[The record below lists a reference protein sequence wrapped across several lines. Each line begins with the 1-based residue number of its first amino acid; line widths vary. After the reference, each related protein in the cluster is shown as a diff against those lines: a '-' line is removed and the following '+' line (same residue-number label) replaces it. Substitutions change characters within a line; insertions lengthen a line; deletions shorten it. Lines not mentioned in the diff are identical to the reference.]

1 MNQNFDDR
9 GGAERNL
16 SDGPGRSEETCC
28 KQFEARETDDRPG
41 DFPEGGSVE
50 DTLPLSSQFSEVER
64 LAALKSGTA
73 QFNYRGS
80 EFDWLWQDWIDNKDW
95 DSMSQLFMEGAAGL
109 SLTFLSGVDQNCTNL
124 IHLLHR
130 LLESLGC
137 EKVASCFELE
147 ENIQAEWFGNSN
159 LRVNRRQAFS
169 MLEMLLLHFKD
180 QGVVIV
186 PLSCAPCVL
195 MRIEVV
201 KPYSS
206 WDSRGDD
213 AVAKSFII

>member
-16 SDGPGRSEETCC
+16 SDGPGRSGETCC

-109 SLTFLSGVDQNCTNL
+109 SLTFLSGVDQNCTYL
-124 IHLLHR
+124 IYLLHR

-137 EKVASCFELE
+137 EKVGSCFELE
-147 ENIQAEWFGNSN
+147 ENTQAEWFGNSN
-159 LRVNRRQAFS
+159 LRVNRWQAFS

-213 AVAKSFII
+213 AVARSFII

>member
-1 MNQNFDDR
+1 MNQNFDDCS
-9 GGAERNL
+9 GAERNL

-41 DFPEGGSVE
+41 DFSESGSVE

-64 LAALKSGTA
+64 LTALKSGTA
-73 QFNYRGS
+73 QFNYTGS
-80 EFDWLWQDWIDNKDW
+80 SFDDLWQYWIDNKDW
-95 DSMSQLFMEGAAGL
+95 DSMSLLFMEGAAGL
-109 SLTFLSGVDQNCTNL
+109 SLTFLSGVDQNCTYL
-124 IHLLHR
+124 IYLLHR
-130 LLESLGC
+130 LLKSLGC
-137 EKVASCFELE
+137 EKVGSYFELE
-147 ENIQAEWFGNSN
+147 ENTQAEWFGNSN
-159 LRVNRRQAFS
+159 LRVNRPQAFI

-195 MRIEVV
+195 MRIQVV
-201 KPYSS
+201 KPYSC

-213 AVAKSFII
+213 TVAKSFII